1 MAQFLFYHIVL
12 VGIVASPCHLA
23 FTLPNALAPTFF
35 LVGAFPFLDLSR
47 SFMISA
53 SKARFFVVL
62 LKLPAVRLRRITG
75 NTLAVAFSFSCSFRI
90 QLQCFFF
97 LTPDT

>member
-1 MAQFLFYHIVL
+1 MARFLFYPTVL

-35 LVGAFPFLDLSR
+35 LVGAFFLTRHFYDFR
-47 SFMISA
+47 KQ
-53 SKARFFVVL
+53 SKIF
-62 LKLPAVRLRRITG
+62 
-75 NTLAVAFSFSCSFRI
+75 CSIIHVHAGFRI